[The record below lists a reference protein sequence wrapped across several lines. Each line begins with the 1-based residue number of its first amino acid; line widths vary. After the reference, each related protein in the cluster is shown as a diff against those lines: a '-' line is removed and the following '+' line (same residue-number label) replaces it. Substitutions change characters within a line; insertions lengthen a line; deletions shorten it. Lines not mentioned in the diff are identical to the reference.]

1 MPTCTVSEREVMD
14 LERTYW
20 GLKSG
25 GSGTSGKFDVE
36 AFQKYASP
44 PVPENLCKGVYHSL
58 HVAHVHVHVPH
69 VVLSISSSYI
79 YIVNAMNCSHML
91 ARDAEGRE
99 KKNHVCSTCTCI
111 CTCMCR
117 SL

>member
-1 MPTCTVSEREVMD
+1 MD

-20 GLKSG
+20 GLKTG

-44 PVPENLCKGVYHSL
+44 PVPENLCKGVYRSL
-58 HVAHVHVHVPH
+58 HVVHVHVH

-79 YIVNAMNCSHML
+79 YIVNAMNYSHML
-91 ARDAEGRE
+91 ARDAEGR
-99 KKNHVCSTCTCI
+99 KKEPCMYACTCPTRGSSFFLGKVTA
-111 CTCMCR
+111 CVALPC
-117 SL
+117 LFV

>member
-1 MPTCTVSEREVMD
+1 MHTCTVSEREVMD

-58 HVAHVHVHVPH
+58 HVAHVHV
-69 VVLSISSSYI
+69 VLSISSSYKN
-79 YIVNAMNCSHML
+79 IVNAMNCSHML

-99 KKNHVCSTCTCI
+99 KKNHACSTCI
-111 CTCMCR
+111 CTCR